1 MIEELYSGEIIA
13 CNSHFHFDHIASN
26 YEFQPIHVYEDD
38 YVRQVAEN
46 GLPKEAL
53 GAQLDEEMFQFGY
66 PKTWM
71 QSTFT
76 SSLMRR
82 CLWRTAM
89 SLTLAAAK

>member
-1 MIEELYSGEIIA
+1 MS
-13 CNSHFHFDHIASN
+13 
-26 YEFQPIHVYEDD
+26 FQPIHVYEDD

-53 GAQLDEEMFQFGY
+53 GAQLDEEEMFQFGY
-66 PKTWM
+66 PKNLDAEH
-71 QSTFT
+71 FT